1 MNNTA
6 AYTQTNI
13 REHIGTITFF
23 HPQSNAL
30 PAYQLKNIAAAIDAL
45 AQDPEVRVL
54 VLRSGGDRAFC
65 AGASFDE
72 LVAVSNEEEGFA
84 FFSGFAAVLNAMR
97 RAPQFILARIQ
108 GKAVG
113 GGVGIAAAADY
124 AVATEFAAVKLSE
137 LAVGIGPFVVGPAV
151 IRKIG
156 LAAFTQLAINATV
169 FQSAAWAKE
178 KGLYAELYPQTDAMD
193 AALNTLAHTLAAS
206 NPAAM
211 RHLKQIAWKDT
222 EHWEALLTQRAA
234 ISGELV
240 LSEYTKKA
248 IAQFRTKK
256 KQ

>member
-1 MNNTA
+1 MNNKA
-6 AYTQTNI
+6 AYTRTNI
-13 REHIGTITFF
+13 REHIGVVEFF

-30 PAYQLKNIAAAIDAL
+30 PGYQLKNIAAAIDAL
-45 AQDPEVRVL
+45 AQNPQVRVI

-72 LVAVSNEEEGFA
+72 LMAVSNEEEGFA

-151 IRKIG
+151 VRKIG
-156 LAAFTQLAINATV
+156 LAAFNQLAINAAV

-178 KGLYAELYPQTDAMD
+178 KGLYTELYAQTEEMD
-193 AALNTLAHTLAAS
+193 AALNALAHTLAAS

-211 RHLKQIAWKDT
+211 RYLKQIAWKDT
-222 EHWEALLTQRAA
+222 QHWDELLRERAK

-248 IAQFRTKK
+248 IAQFKAQKK
-256 KQ
+256 